1 MLPSPGPGRPK
12 GRKNKST
19 VLREKLA
26 ERALQSDYV
35 PKFAPQEVLQR
46 VMDGDTTFSERQIS
60 AARDLLP
67 FTLPKLA
74 AVHVTPEPPPPPAA
88 RELLAHASPEVLE
101 VLRDALALVERD
113 IARANAPV
121 IEG

>member
-1 MLPSPGPGRPK
+1 MVQIRPPLPSD
-12 GRKNKST
+12 
-19 VLREKLA
+19 KLA
-26 ERALQSDYV
+26 ERVLQSGYM

-46 VMDGDTTFSERQIS
+46 VMDGDTKFTQRQID

-67 FTLPKLA
+67 FTLRKLA
-74 AVHVTPEPPPPPAA
+74 AIAVKQAPPAPA
-88 RELLAHASPEVLE
+88 PAYQMLANASPEVLE

-121 IEG
+121 LEG

>member
-1 MLPSPGPGRPK
+1 MPRRAGPGRPK
-12 GRKNKST
+12 GRKNNT
-19 VLREKLA
+19 TILREKLA
-26 ERALQSDYV
+26 ERALNSKYC
-35 PKFAPQEVLQR
+35 PRYAPQEVLQR
-46 VMDGDTTFSERQIS
+46 VVDGDTSFTERQIE

-74 AVHVTPEPPPPPAA
+74 AVHVTPEPPLPPPG

-101 VLRDALALVERD
+101 VLRDAIVLLERD
-113 IARANAPV
+113 LARANAPV